1 METCVLDKKIS
12 FLIFLV
18 PFLVSCAAKD
28 VTSDAFAAKIADK
41 CFKVTKDL
49 NIYEIKGSDKD
60 KVSSFSS
67 SYLMIG
73 DPSEKQRFTKTG
85 KFIGTVK
92 NGEMLLITKVIDF
105 PYGSAG
111 NCWVVKARHKN
122 TKGKLLEI
130 PSCWVWDQP
139 IWIEPLSPIEQKNT
153 DEELLIKAEQ
163 LKEVPRGNCSAQVS
177 K

>member
-1 METCVLDKKIS
+1 MYVLDKKVHS
-12 FLIFLV
+12 LLLLMPLLI
-18 PFLVSCAAKD
+18 SCAAKD
-28 VTSDAFAAKIADK
+28 VTGDAFAAKIVGK
-41 CFKVTKDL
+41 CFQATKDL
-49 NIYEIKGSDKD
+49 VIYDVKGSDKD
-60 KVSSFSS
+60 KVSSYSS
-67 SYLMIG
+67 SYLIVG
-73 DPSEKQRFTKTG
+73 DPSENQRFTKTG
-85 KFIGTVK
+85 QPVGFVK
-92 NGEMLLITKVIDF
+92 NREMLLITKVIDF

-163 LKEVPRGNCSAQVS
+163 LKEVPRDNCSATAS